1 VAKHSPKRTAPLK
14 NQKQPMGMPHTRHVL
29 LKDMEIYELNNNEFF
44 SFVRIAKTFKVV
56 VHFHFLILVM

>member
-1 VAKHSPKRTAPLK
+1 
-14 NQKQPMGMPHTRHVL
+14 MGMPHTRHVL